1 MKRRLYLILILLTIG
16 VLIIGIGSTRNHWWT
31 QTNSVKVFYNGE
43 EASNSTTYIS
53 TDGDILIWA
62 KKGDEKLGVYCI
74 LFRDKR
80 IGKPYPMELLAALPW
95 TYLIRNYPFENIV
108 DKGTEKFHPYA
119 KKTFTENQV
128 NFSLEKYKTFEI
140 KF

>member
-1 MKRRLYLILILLTIG
+1 MKRRLYLILNLLTIG

-31 QTNSVKVFYNGE
+31 QTNSVKVLYNGE

-74 LFRDKR
+74 LFRDK
-80 IGKPYPMELLAALPW
+80 
-95 TYLIRNYPFENIV
+95 
-108 DKGTEKFHPYA
+108 
-119 KKTFTENQV
+119 
-128 NFSLEKYKTFEI
+128 
-140 KF
+140 